1 MSSRFWRV
9 PREQDVQDHTGL
21 DGNSICKTKE
31 CLDYTSANL
40 ASCAHQVCKMAR
52 CGPHVHRCQVR
63 KCSFGTDHLQTKAA
77 KALRCQALAAAS
89 GAMNIK
95 VPQTAPS
102 QGSPLPNILLRDT
115 RRGLRQLW
123 QAPRLMAKPKSNN
136 ARRASSASQ
145 QT

>member
-9 PREQDVQDHTGL
+9 PREQDVQDHTSL
-21 DGNSICKTKE
+21 DGNSICKTKG

-52 CGPHVHRCQVR
+52 CGPHVHGCQVR
-63 KCSFGTDHLQTKAA
+63 RCSFGADHLQTKAG
-77 KALRCQALAAAS
+77 KALRCQALAAS

-102 QGSPLPNILLRDT
+102 QGSPPNILRDT
-115 RRGLRQLW
+115 TRGLWQLWQLW